1 MEVSLPVYP
10 VAETRVIMICG
21 TLILA
26 GSLMALQK
34 PAQKAAPAAA
44 TERVTL
50 RDGSVVL
57 GLVTA
62 VSTGPRGAVELLVR
76 RDWAES
82 HLKTWAG
89 KWNRAIEAGSKL
101 AARQRRERLGAW
113 RRERAA
119 NTPADD
125 RILAWID
132 QELKRLDDPGFA
144 SRTPLMLVHLARGDV
159 RALARQPRSSTRLL
173 QLGWLCGLPE
183 VETMPLDDLKDAL
196 EGRGFAADGEQTPSL
211 AGLLP
216 LVPEPDLSWLG
227 RRAATELAVD
237 SDLRFIRYQNM
248 VLPDLKAGQPL
259 DALNVTSALAE
270 VAKLLDP
277 EQGKEDPLA
286 STLKKV
292 GSRGRVGALVTRL
305 EIPVDLSQTTVE
317 TTMWVRAEGDRWVPF
332 VTRSA
337 SVRPEEL
344 PAEAG
349 RNLAAD
355 PQVQSAFSLVEG
367 LGLGSISPELKQRSL
382 KMGATTEKALGAAR
396 ATISQDLSALM
407 LPIFD
412 HPNETR
418 AQGRQP
424 DKP

>member
-1 MEVSLPVYP
+1 M
-10 VAETRVIMICG
+10 ETRVIMICG

-34 PAQKAAPAAA
+34 PADKAAHAAA

-82 HLKTWAG
+82 HVKTWAG
-89 KWNRAIEAGSKL
+89 KWSRAIEAGSKL
-101 AARQRRERLGAW
+101 AARQRRGRLGAW
-113 RRERAA
+113 RGERAA
-119 NTPADD
+119 SAPADD
-125 RILAWID
+125 RIVAWID
-132 QELKRLDDPGFA
+132 QELKRLDDPA
-144 SRTPLMLVHLARGDV
+144 HTARTPLMPVHLSRSDV
-159 RALARQPRSSTRLL
+159 RGLVRQPPSNTRLL

-196 EGRGFAADGEQTPSL
+196 EARGFAVNGNQTPSL

-216 LVPEPDLSWLG
+216 LFPEPDLFWLG

-248 VLPDLKAGQPL
+248 VLPDLKTGQPL
-259 DALNVTSALAE
+259 DGLNVSSALAE
-270 VAKLLDP
+270 VAKLFDP
-277 EQGKEDPLA
+277 EQGKEDPLV

-292 GSRGRVGALVTRL
+292 GNRGRVGALVTRL
-305 EIPVDLSQTTVE
+305 DIPADISQTTIE
-317 TTMWVRAEGDRWVPF
+317 ATMWVRAGGDRWVPF

-337 SVRPEEL
+337 SVRPDEL

-349 RNLAAD
+349 RNLVAD
-355 PQVQSAFSLVEG
+355 PQVQSAFSLVEA
-367 LGLGSISPELKQRSL
+367 LGLGTIPPEFKQRSL

-396 ATISQDLSALM
+396 GEINQDLNSLM
-407 LPIFD
+407 LPIFENPSGD
-412 HPNETR
+412 RGGDRPP
-418 AQGRQP
+418 G
-424 DKP
+424 KP

>member
-1 MEVSLPVYP
+1 
-10 VAETRVIMICG
+10 MICG

-34 PAQKAAPAAA
+34 PANKAAPATA

-62 VSTGPRGAVELLVR
+62 VSTGPREAVELLVR

-89 KWNRAIEAGSKL
+89 KWSRAIEAGSKL

-113 RRERAA
+113 RGERAA
-119 NTPADD
+119 SAPADD
-125 RILAWID
+125 RIVAWID
-132 QELKRLDDPGFA
+132 QELKRLDDPAFTA
-144 SRTPLMLVHLARGDV
+144 RTALMPVHLSRSDV
-159 RALARQPRSSTRLL
+159 RGLFRQPPLNTWLL

-183 VETMPLDDLKDAL
+183 VETMPLEDLKDAL
-196 EGRGFAADGEQTPSL
+196 EGRGFAVDVDGNQTPSL

-216 LVPEPDLSWLG
+216 LFPEPALSWLG

-237 SDLRFIRYQNM
+237 SDLRVIRYQNM
-248 VLPDLKAGQPL
+248 VLPDLKTGQAL
-259 DALNVTSALAE
+259 DGLNVSSALAE
-270 VAKLLDP
+270 VAKLFDP
-277 EQGKEDPLA
+277 EQGKEDPLV

-292 GSRGRVGALVTRL
+292 ADRGRVGALVTRL
-305 EIPVDLSQTTVE
+305 DIPADMSQATIE
-317 TTMWVRAEGDRWVPF
+317 ATMWVRVSGDRWVPF

-337 SVRPEEL
+337 SVRPDEL

-349 RNLAAD
+349 RNLVAD
-355 PQVQSAFSLVEG
+355 PQVQSAFSLVEA
-367 LGLGSISPELKQRSL
+367 LGLGTIPPEFKQRSL

-396 ATISQDLSALM
+396 AAISQDLNTLM
-407 LPIFD
+407 LPIFENPSGD
-412 HPNETR
+412 R
-418 AQGRQP
+418 GGDRQP
-424 DKP
+424 GKP

>member
-1 MEVSLPVYP
+1 
-10 VAETRVIMICG
+10 MICG

-26 GSLMALQK
+26 GSLMALQQSAAK
-34 PAQKAAPAAA
+34 PAHAAA

-89 KWNRAIEAGSKL
+89 KWSRAIEAGSKL
-101 AARQRRERLGAW
+101 AARQRRERLRAW
-113 RRERAA
+113 RGERAA
-119 NTPADD
+119 SAQADD
-125 RILAWID
+125 RIVAWID
-132 QELKRLDDPGFA
+132 QELKRLDDPA
-144 SRTPLMLVHLARGDV
+144 HTARTPLMPVHLSRSDV
-159 RALARQPRSSTRLL
+159 RGLVRQPPSNTRLL
-173 QLGWLCGLPE
+173 RLGWLCDLPE

-196 EGRGFAADGEQTPSL
+196 EGRGFTVNGDQAPSL

-216 LVPEPDLSWLG
+216 LFPEPEISWLG

-248 VLPDLKAGQPL
+248 VLPDSKTGQPL
-259 DALNVTSALAE
+259 ESLNVSSAIAE
-270 VAKLLDP
+270 VAKLFDP
-277 EQGKEDPLA
+277 DQGRQDPLV

-292 GSRGRVGALVTRL
+292 GDRGRVGALVTRL
-305 EIPVDLSQTTVE
+305 EIPADMSQITVE
-317 TTMWVRAEGDRWVPF
+317 ATMWVRASADRWVPF

-337 SVRPEEL
+337 SVRPDEL

-355 PQVQSAFSLVEG
+355 PQVQSAISLVEA
-367 LGLGSISPELKQRSL
+367 LGLGTIPAEFKQRSL
-382 KMGATTEKALGAAR
+382 KMGATTEKALGTAR
-396 ATISQDLSALM
+396 GALNQDLNALM
-407 LPIFD
+407 LPIFENPGGD
-412 HPNETR
+412 
-418 AQGRQP
+418 RQP
-424 DKP
+424 PGKP